1 MPRISH
7 RWWAAA
13 VVSNT
18 LVAAGWI
25 WLAVD
30 QDTPYVLFLSAL
42 WASIAIL
49 NGFAY
54 SSAKR
59 LENFHAAIE
68 NTPEGTTRG

>member
-42 WASIAIL
+42 WAAIAIL

-59 LENFHAAIE
+59 LEDFRTSIE
-68 NTPEGTTRG
+68 KAQDIT